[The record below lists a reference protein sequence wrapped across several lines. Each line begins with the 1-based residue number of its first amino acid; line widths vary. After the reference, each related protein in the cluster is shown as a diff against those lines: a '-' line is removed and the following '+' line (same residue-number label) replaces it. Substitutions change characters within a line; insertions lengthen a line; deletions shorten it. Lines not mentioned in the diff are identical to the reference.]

1 MLGGLYWRRGN
12 RTGALAGIGAGFLLW
27 GYTQLSPIFAEAG
40 LLAAGLVDHGPWGL
54 DWLRPRS
61 LFGLAGLDPLTH
73 AVFWSLGANCVC
85 YVIGSLVTRASA
97 IEQRQAPVFVAAV
110 AHAPYPAVPFEGQ
123 TPVADLVGLAE
134 TYLGGDRVLEAF
146 RQHLD
151 LPALASTDAALHTP
165 ADLDALRF
173 TERLIAGAIGAAS
186 ARVVVAGSLQ
196 KKLLS
201 RTEAMAVLD
210 EASQAIHFNRTLL
223 RATLENI
230 NQGIC
235 VLDSTLH
242 LAAWNRRFLE
252 LADLPTSLVKVGTS
266 LAEIVAFNEARG
278 EYGSGGEMATL
289 LQRIEQASGPE
300 IYERTRPD
308 RTVLEIATNPMP
320 DGGIVATFANVTE
333 RHNAAAALRKANES
347 LERRVAE
354 RTTALALATAD
365 AQRANLS
372 KTRFLA
378 AASHDLLQPL
388 HAARLFT
395 TALAEQRYEPPAGSI
410 DASLRSVE
418 TLLRA
423 LLDVSKLDGGAVT
436 AQPIAFRIDA
446 LLTTLAREFTAIAL
460 ERGIELRLLHST
472 AGVRSDPAL
481 LRRIVQ
487 NFLSNALRYTESGRV
502 LVGCR
507 SRVQTCASRFGTPD
521 PASRK
526 STSAIFLWSFSV
538 SPPGAARPSVGLGSV
553 LRLPTASP
561 GCSATRSACVHS
573 LGAAAAFG

>member
-1 MLGGLYWRRGN
+1 MQSW
-12 RTGALAGIGAGFLLW
+12 I
-27 GYTQLSPIFAEAG
+27 
-40 LLAAGLVDHGPWGL
+40 V
-54 DWLRPRS
+54 
-61 LFGLAGLDPLTH
+61 
-73 AVFWSLGANCVC
+73 
-85 YVIGSLVTRASA
+85 VT
-97 IEQRQAPVFVAAV
+97 
-110 AHAPYPAVPFEGQ
+110 
-123 TPVADLVGLAE
+123 
-134 TYLGGDRVLEAF
+134 
-146 RQHLD
+146 
-151 LPALASTDAALHTP
+151 
-165 ADLDALRF
+165 
-173 TERLIAGAIGAAS
+173 
-186 ARVVVAGSLQ
+186 VVAGSLQ
-196 KKLLS
+196 KRLLS

-210 EASQAIHFNRTLL
+210 EASQAINFNRALL

-242 LAAWNRRFLE
+242 VAAWNRRLLE
-252 LADLPTSLVKVGTS
+252 LVDLPTSLVQVGTS

-278 EYGSGGEMATL
+278 EYGRGGEIKTL

-308 RTVLEIATNPMP
+308 GTVLEITTNPMP
-320 DGGIVATFANVTE
+320 DGGIVATFADVTE
-333 RHNAAAALRKANES
+333 RHNAAAALRDANES

-395 TALAEQRYEPPAGSI
+395 TALAEQRYEPLVERI

-418 TLLRA
+418 TLLVE
-423 LLDVSKLDGGAVT
+423 LLDVSKLDAGAVT
-436 AQPIAFRIDA
+436 AQPIGFVIDA
-446 LLTTLAREFTAIAL
+446 LLTTLAQEFTAIAR
-460 ERGIELRLLHST
+460 ERGIELRLVHST

-487 NFLSNALRYTESGRV
+487 NFLSNALRYTENGRV

-507 SRVQTCASRFGTPD
+507 RRGPDLRIEVWDTGPGIPEEHLGDIFVEFQRLASQTGETER
-521 PASRK
+521 
-526 STSAIFLWSFSV
+526 
-538 SPPGAARPSVGLGSV
+538 GLGLGLAIADRIARMLGHTLGV
-553 LRLPTASP
+553 
-561 GCSATRSACVHS
+561 RSQ
-573 LGAAAAFG
+573 LGRGSCFWVTVPRAEVAAAAPALASRRRRLGFGGALVVCIDDNAMILDGMAAVLQGWDCRVITGKTAEEALARLESQRPDIAIVDYHLDRNGTGLAALDALRTRFGDVPGIVLTADHGEATRELITGRGYPVLYKPVKPAALRALLSRMFQLAQQPAH